1 MRSSDSRWATP
12 ERAEPP
18 LRRSTLARVGCLLLL
33 FVLAAPSV
41 RAEGGAAP
49 ASAAIERLHAALLD
63 VMQHAASLGYEGRAR
78 RLAPVVAAV
87 YDIPT
92 MARIA
97 VGKYWKDLS
106 PDDQQRLTDAFARFT
121 VANYAGRFDG
131 YSGERFEMLGEEDAP
146 QGLRLVRTR
155 LVPAEGEVVRL
166 DYRLRSTP
174 DGWRIVDVFLN
185 GTVSELALRRAQ
197 YTAVIERDGF
207 PALLEALDKKIADL
221 ASGNEKGPPS

>member
-12 ERAEPP
+12 ERAEPAVSRP
-18 LRRSTLARVGCLLLL
+18 SLLPVAALILL
-33 FVLAAPSV
+33 GAVASPRA
-41 RAEGGAAP
+41 RAESTPAP

-63 VMQHAASLGYEGRAR
+63 VMKHAAALGYEGRAKR
-78 RLAPVVAAV
+78 IAPVVAAV

-106 PDDQQRLTDAFARFT
+106 PDDQQHLVDAFARFT
-121 VANYAGRFDG
+121 VANYAANFDG
-131 YSGERFEMLGEEDAP
+131 YSGDRFELLGEEPAP

-155 LVPAEGEVVRL
+155 LVPGDGDPVRL
-166 DYRLRSTP
+166 DYRLRPTP
-174 DGWRIVDVFLN
+174 EGWRIVDVFLD

-197 YTAVIERDGF
+197 YTAVIEREGF
-207 PALLEALDKKIADL
+207 PALLKALDQKVADL
-221 ASGNEKGPPS
+221 ASGKEKGSPR

>member
-1 MRSSDSRWATP
+1 M
-12 ERAEPP
+12 
-18 LRRSTLARVGCLLLL
+18 RRSTLLGVACLLLL
-33 FVLAAPSV
+33 PIAAAPQA
-41 RAEGGAAP
+41 RAETGATP
-49 ASAAIERLHAALLD
+49 ASASIERLHAALLD
-63 VMQHAASLGYEGRAR
+63 VMKHAASLGYEGRAQ

-106 PDDQQRLTDAFARFT
+106 PEDQQRLTDAFARFT
-121 VANYAGRFDG
+121 VANYAGNFDG
-131 YSGERFEMLGEEDAP
+131 YSGERFELLGEEDAP
-146 QGLRLVRTR
+146 QGLHLVRTR
-155 LVPAEGEVVRL
+155 LVPGDGEPVRL

-174 DGWRIVDVFLN
+174 EGWRIVDVFLN

-197 YTAVIERDGF
+197 YTAVIEREGF

-221 ASGNEKGPPS
+221 ASGKAKGPSS